1 LFGVKR
7 AGLSDEQRLILESVR
22 GISQKFGDDYWGG
35 LDRKREY
42 PDEFVGEMGKLGL
55 SGLTIPKEFGG
66 AGYGVREASLV
77 LEEINSGGGN
87 AQPFH
92 GQYYLSFM
100 VSKFASEGSKRKFL
114 PGLAEGKVRM
124 QTFALT
130 EPEAGSEST
139 RIKTSA
145 EKHGDKYLIRGHKIY
160 ISRLEQTDLIVLAA
174 RTTPYEKSEKKTE
187 GISLFLVESKKSKGI
202 KANRIETMFNSQ
214 TYEVFVDGLEV
225 PAENL
230 IGQEGKGFRCILEVL
245 NPERIQLSSECI
257 GDARWFLEKSVN
269 YAKNRVVFGR
279 PIGSNQGVQF
289 PIADAY
295 ARLIAAEKV
304 RWSAAQLYDEG
315 GDESSVGELANASK
329 YLAAEC
335 SWQAGNVAMDVY
347 GGSGMAVASQI
358 ERKFRETRLYRV
370 APISQNLVL
379 AYIAQSVLG
388 LPRSY

>member
-1 LFGVKR
+1 
-7 AGLSDEQRLILESVR
+7 
-22 GISQKFGDDYWGG
+22 
-35 LDRKREY
+35 
-42 PDEFVGEMGKLGL
+42 M
-55 SGLTIPKEFGG
+55 
-66 AGYGVREASLV
+66 
-77 LEEINSGGGN
+77 
-87 AQPFH
+87 
-92 GQYYLSFM
+92 
-100 VSKFASEGSKRKFL
+100 
-114 PGLAEGKVRM
+114 
-124 QTFALT
+124 
-130 EPEAGSEST
+130 
-139 RIKTSA
+139 
-145 EKHGDKYLIRGHKIY
+145 
-160 ISRLEQTDLIVLAA
+160 
-174 RTTPYEKSEKKTE
+174 
-187 GISLFLVESKKSKGI
+187 
-202 KANRIETMFNSQ
+202 
-214 TYEVFVDGLEV
+214 
-225 PAENL
+225 
-230 IGQEGKGFRCILEVL
+230 
-245 NPERIQLSSECI
+245 
-257 GDARWFLEKSVN
+257 
-269 YAKNRVVFGR
+269 VFGR